1 MADTT
6 DRTDDLAVQQ
16 YGATDPRASHGARR
30 ASKRGN
36 DDQPEAPDQ
45 RRLTP
50 RRGTSPALFPAR
62 TAPIL
67 GAEPSKAR
75 ATQQRGS
82 AARISR

>member
-50 RRGTSPALFPAR
+50 QGHISGTVPCEDSTDPRG
-62 TAPIL
+62 
-67 GAEPSKAR
+67 GAK
-75 ATQQRGS
+75 
-82 AARISR
+82 